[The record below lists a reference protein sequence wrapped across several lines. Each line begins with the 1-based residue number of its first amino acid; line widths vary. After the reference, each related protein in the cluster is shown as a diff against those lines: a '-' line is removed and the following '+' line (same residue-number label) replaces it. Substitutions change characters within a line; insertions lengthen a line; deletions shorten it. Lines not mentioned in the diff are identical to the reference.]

1 MWLRIAKGVYG
12 KITIW
17 MGEKKIRKR
26 EREEMGRKLEL
37 MEKFLGTRNLEGGA
51 ML

>member
-1 MWLRIAKGVYG
+1 
-12 KITIW
+12 
-17 MGEKKIRKR
+17 MGEKKIQKG
-26 EREEMGRKLEL
+26 EREKMGRKLEV

>member
-1 MWLRIAKGVYG
+1 
-12 KITIW
+12 
-17 MGEKKIRKR
+17 MGEKKIQKG
-26 EREEMGRKLEL
+26 EREEMGRKLDL